1 MIHTEKTVRAW
12 FDRLYKQ
19 KQLKSMRKIEAY
31 TVYLDYLEVKA
42 DKKLLDV
49 GCGPGLLLK
58 TAQAKGLQTFGIDL
72 SQQAISLASQTSPD
86 SQLQVGS
93 VTQIPYPDNN
103 FDYITC
109 IGVLEHFLEM
119 DKSVAELKRIAK
131 DDARYC
137 IMVPNSRTL
146 YWKISE
152 RLSRTHRESNENAR
166 SLEEWQDFFSH
177 YEFKIQEVHRDDWQ
191 IRKFFIILGLGAF
204 PQLTE
209 FAKKILWKI
218 IPLTFAHQFIFIL
231 EKKDHV

>member
-1 MIHTEKTVRAW
+1 MEHSENSIRSW
-12 FDRLYKQ
+12 FDSLYAYK
-19 KQLKSMRKIEAY
+19 KFNSMRRSDAY
-31 TVYLDYLEVKA
+31 PIYLDYLKIKPN
-42 DKKLLDV
+42 KKLLDV

-58 TAQAKGLQTFGIDL
+58 AAREKGLQTHGLDL
-72 SQQAISLASQTSPD
+72 SPQAIALASHTSPD

-93 VTQIPYPDNN
+93 VTQIPYPDNK

-109 IGVLEHFLEM
+109 IGVLEHFLDI
-119 DKSVAELKRIAK
+119 DKSIGELKRIAK

-152 RLSRTHRESNENAR
+152 RFSRSHRESNENAR

-204 PQLTE
+204 PQLTV